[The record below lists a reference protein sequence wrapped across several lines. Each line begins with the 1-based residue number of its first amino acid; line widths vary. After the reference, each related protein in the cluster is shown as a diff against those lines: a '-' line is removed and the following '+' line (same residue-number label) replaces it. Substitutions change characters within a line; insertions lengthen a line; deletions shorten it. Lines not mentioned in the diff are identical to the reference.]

1 MYMEVAM
8 RHSPC
13 ANRLTVIGSRHGVQ
27 RFQDSAWEQILH
39 ARHLE
44 PLEFSP
50 SRFVCLFQTD
60 APDLM
65 RLQTLSR
72 RWPGLVL
79 LLDYE
84 LRRIKGLARASDG
97 GLEHCEIGY

>member
-1 MYMEVAM
+1 MSS
-8 RHSPC
+8 RC
-13 ANRLTVIGSRHGVQ
+13 ANRLTVVGTKREVR
-27 RFQDSAWEQILH
+27 RFQDSAWKKFLR
-39 ARHLE
+39 ARHTD

-50 SRFVCLFQTD
+50 GRFVCQFQTD
-60 APDLM
+60 AHDLK
-65 RLQTLSR
+65 RLQNLSR

-84 LRRIKGLARASDG
+84 TGRTKGLAKARNG